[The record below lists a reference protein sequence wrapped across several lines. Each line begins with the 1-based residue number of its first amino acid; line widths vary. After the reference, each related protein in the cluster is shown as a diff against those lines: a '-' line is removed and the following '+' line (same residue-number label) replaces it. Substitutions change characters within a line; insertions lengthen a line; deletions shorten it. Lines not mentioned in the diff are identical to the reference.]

1 MHASNSNQSVAASS
15 LSILVVEDDLDF
27 GETLVDA
34 LSVIGH
40 KVTLVESAEDV
51 VDASKQ
57 GMFDIYILD
66 INLPDESGLSLSSR
80 LREASPNV
88 GIIMLTARSSDE
100 DITNGYNFGGDIYLT
115 KPVSMS
121 TLESAINS
129 LSRRLIS
136 EINTSLILN
145 TRTYALGHVIT
156 GQSVSLT
163 ASESFVLSA
172 FLTSPKNKLEF
183 WQIGELLN
191 LDMDADFKHAIEL
204 HISRLR
210 KKISSTFGDQISI
223 KSIRG
228 WGYQFSGDV
237 KI

>member
-1 MHASNSNQSVAASS
+1 MNASNSNQLLAARS

-80 LREASPNV
+80 LREASPSV

-100 DITNGYNFGGDIYLT
+100 DIATGYNFGGDIYLA

-121 TLESAINS
+121 TLGSAVSS
-129 LSRRLIS
+129 LARRLSKDNIS
-136 EINTSLILN
+136 SFMLCTTSYTLN
-145 TRTYALGHVIT
+145 DALSGL
-156 GQSVSLT
+156 SVSLT

-172 FLTSPKNKLEF
+172 FITSPKHRLEF

-191 LDMDADFKHAIEL
+191 LDMDSDFKHAIEL
-204 HISRLR
+204 HISRVR
-210 KKISSTFGDQISI
+210 KKISTTFGDQISI